1 MRISLLKQLI
11 NRLITLPFF
20 WVAASLVLSAPASA
34 MGLGGI
40 NVVSALGQPLKAEIE
55 IVSVSKADRPSLAA
69 RLAPPDAYKSAGL
82 EYPFGNNFRFQIE
95 SRADGEPFLMVSSAK
110 SISDPFVTLLVEL
123 TWSSGKLSREY
134 TFLLDPVGYVP
145 QQPAQ
150 AEVQAV
156 APAVQSVVPA
166 VPTAASGIPAA
177 PTEAA
182 AATEV
187 PVAPPEAV
195 TTAVALPET
204 VTTSEVPVAA
214 AETETAS
221 GVPAAHPETTEVAV
235 EAEPVV
241 GGGSV
246 GVVTT
251 PENQEWLVV
260 RRGDTMTEIA
270 DQYKLADISL
280 ERMLVALYRVNV
292 KEFDGKNMNRIRA
305 GKILHLPKQE
315 DVERVT
321 QPEAVK
327 EIRAQAA
334 DWNAYRQKLA
344 SAAATTKES
353 QSAQQDVGGKIS
365 SSVAD
370 KAPVAK
376 ESAKE
381 VLKLSKGEA
390 PGDKVAQGPGAVS
403 AQDKK
408 NAAQEETIA
417 KAKAAKEEKMR
428 TAMLEKNIQDMKRLA
443 ELKAAGTTQPP
454 VAADSKIAVV
464 SPLAAASQVAA
475 ASAVKPAAVAKPKS
489 KEANLQP
496 ALVDQ
501 ILGEP
506 LYLAGGAGAL
516 LALGGAG
523 FMLWRRK
530 KKPSI
535 EVAEEESGDATEDAG
550 SVSDYLSE
558 PVKPSADTGDFTR
571 TVVTQAEDVSMD
583 DNVDPISEAD
593 LFLNFGRDA
602 QAEEILKEALKT
614 TPNNHQIHLK
624 LLGIYV
630 NRKDANSFSAIASE
644 LKDSGDEYA
653 WQEAVEM
660 GRKLDPSN
668 PLYGGSGA
676 SSTQAPAAP
685 SASGLNFDSGSANK
699 TVVMSAGDM
708 AAIHQPT
715 TMDFAGIAAPAVSEP
730 VASPNLDDLIF
741 DVTGGHTSAPAAQPA
756 ASKPAKPADD
766 GAMEFTMDFP
776 VADAVKSA
784 VAAPTSASDFGG
796 ISLNLGD
803 TAAPSGSSAEN
814 KSDQWQEVATK
825 LDLAKAYQE
834 MGDADG
840 VREILAEVL
849 SEGDTEQQETAKSM
863 LKQLG

>member
-20 WVAASLVLSAPASA
+20 CVAATLVLSAPASA
-34 MGLGGI
+34 AGLGGI

-55 IVSVSKADRPSLAA
+55 IAAVSKSERTSLAA
-69 RLAPPDAYKSAGL
+69 RLASPDAYKSAGL

-95 SRADGEPFLMVSSAK
+95 SRADGEPYLAVSSAK

-123 TWSSGKLSREY
+123 TWSSGRLSREY

-156 APAVQSVVPA
+156 APAVQAVVPA
-166 VPTAASGIPAA
+166 EPTAASGVPAA
-177 PTEAA
+177 PTET

-187 PVAPPEAV
+187 PVAAPEAV
-195 TTAVALPET
+195 TSAVSLPEA
-204 VTTSEVPVAA
+204 VTTSEVPVSA
-214 AETETAS
+214 AETASATA
-221 GVPAAHPETTEVAV
+221 VPSEPTGTAAVPV

-241 GGGSV
+241 M
-246 GVVTT
+246 TT
-251 PENQEWLVV
+251 QEIQEWLVV
-260 RRGDTMTEIA
+260 RRGDTMTKIA

-292 KEFDGKNMNRIRA
+292 NEFDGKNMNRIRA
-305 GKILHLPKQE
+305 GKILHLPKQV

-321 QPEAVK
+321 QREAVK
-327 EIRAQAA
+327 EIHAQAA

-344 SAAATTKES
+344 SAAATSKES
-353 QSAQQDVGGKIS
+353 QTVQQDVAGKVS

-376 ESAKE
+376 ESARE

-390 PGDKVAQGPGAVS
+390 PGDRVAPGAGGAS

-417 KAKAAKEEKMR
+417 KAKAVQEEKMR
-428 TAMLEKNIQDMKRLA
+428 AAKLEDNLQKMKRLA
-443 ELKAAGTTQPP
+443 ELKAAGTTQPT
-454 VAADSKIAVV
+454 AAVDSKVAVV
-464 SPLAAASQVAA
+464 SPLAAAASGAAA
-475 ASAVKPAAVAKPKS
+475 ASAVKPAAVAKPKT
-489 KEANLQP
+489 KEAIP
-496 ALVDQ
+496 EPSLVDQ

-506 LYLAGGAGAL
+506 LYLAGGAAAL

-523 FMLWRRK
+523 FMLKRRK
-530 KKPSI
+530 KKQSND
-535 EVAEEESGDATEDAG
+535 VDEEESGEIPEDVG
-550 SVSDYLSE
+550 STSNFISE
-558 PVKPSADTGDFTR
+558 PVKPSPDTGDFTR
-571 TVVTQAEDVSMD
+571 TVVTQANDFSQE

-602 QAEEILKEALKT
+602 QAEEILKEALKS

-624 LLGIYV
+624 LLGIYA
-630 NRKDANSFSAIASE
+630 NRKDADSFSAIANQ
-644 LKDSGDEYA
+644 LKDAGDEHA

-676 SSTQAPAAP
+676 SPTQAPQ
-685 SASGLNFDSGSANK
+685 STKASGLEFDSGAANK
-699 TVVMSAGDM
+699 TVVMSASDM
-708 AAIHQPT
+708 AAMQQTT
-715 TMDFAGIAAPAVSEP
+715 TMNFDPSAPAIDHQ
-730 VASPNLDDLIF
+730 VAAPNLDDLIF
-741 DVTGGHTSAPAAQPA
+741 DVTGSRSATPAPEPA
-756 ASKPAKPADD
+756 ASKPAAPAND
-766 GAMEFTMDFP
+766 GVMEFTMDFP
-776 VADAVKSA
+776 VADAVKPAS
-784 VAAPTSASDFGG
+784 AAPASVSDFGG

-803 TAAPSGSSAEN
+803 TAAPGGSGVEN

-849 SEGDTEQQETAKSM
+849 SEGDAEQQETAKSM